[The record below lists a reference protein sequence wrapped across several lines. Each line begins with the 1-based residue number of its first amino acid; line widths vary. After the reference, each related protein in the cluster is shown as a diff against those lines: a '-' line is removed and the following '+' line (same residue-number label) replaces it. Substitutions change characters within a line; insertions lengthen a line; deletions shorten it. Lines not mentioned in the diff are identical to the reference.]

1 MPLPVYLFSGFLEAG
16 KTRFIQE
23 TLQDP
28 QFNNK
33 EKTLLVVCEEGLE
46 EYRPEKFS
54 GSGVTLLVLEA
65 ETELTQAKLAEP
77 CKSARFDRVMIEYN
91 GMWPLQL
98 LFENLP
104 KEWQVYQHMCF
115 VDASTFPQYFANLR
129 QRMVERFQDAD
140 MVVFNRCLK
149 DADKLPMHR
158 AVKMVNRRAEIAY
171 EYPNGEADYDAIKD
185 PLPFDLEA
193 PVVEIADEDFGLF
206 YMDILDDPDK
216 YVGKTLHFKAMVCLT
231 DRAPKGCFAP
241 GRFGMTCCIEDVAFV
256 GLLCQYDKVDTL
268 TQRAWIDLTARAGVT
283 KHKIYEG
290 KGPLLTAVKVQKAQP
305 PKEELVYFV

>member
-28 QFNNK
+28 QFNTG
-33 EKTLLVVCEEGLE
+33 EKTLLVVCEEGIE

-54 GSGVTLLVLEA
+54 AGNVTVLALEGQN
-65 ETELTQAKLAEP
+65 ELTAEKLSEP
-77 CKSARFDRVMIEYN
+77 CRRNRFDRVLIEYN

-98 LFENLP
+98 LFENMP
-104 KEWQVYQHMCF
+104 KSWQIYQHMCF

-129 QRMVERFQDAD
+129 QHMVERFQDAD
-140 MVVFNRCLK
+140 MVVFNRCPK
-149 DADKLPMHR
+149 QTDKLPMHR

-171 EYPNGEADYDAIKD
+171 EYPDGEAEYDDIKD
-185 PLPFDLEA
+185 PLPFDLNA
-193 PVVEIADEDFGLF
+193 PVVEIADADFGLF

-216 YVGKTLHFKAMVCLT
+216 YTGKTLHFKAMVCLT

-256 GLLCQYDKVDTL
+256 GLLCRYDGMQNL
-268 TQRAWIDLTARAGVT
+268 QQRQWIDLTARAGIIE
-283 KHKIYEG
+283 HKIYEG
-290 KGPLLTAVKVQKAQP
+290 KGPLLTALSVEKADP
-305 PKEELVYFV
+305 PAEELVYFV